1 MPKVPSIHE
10 LYEAAVQYVE
20 TDLNFGR
27 RVYKRHNKMEPKKIR
42 EDFCGTALLASCWAQ
57 QHSTHTACGIDLHQ
71 PTLDWGRRHHLASL
85 TRDEQ
90 ARIDLRCEDVLTTQP
105 PNVDIIFALN
115 FSFCV
120 FKQREQ
126 LLTYFKNV
134 RSGLK
139 KNGLFILD
147 IYGGTESIIVKNN
160 EVRDIPGF
168 TTQHGID
175 IPNFEYIWDQ
185 AAYNPINHHTT
196 CHIHFNV
203 PGIKRYTRAF
213 TYHWRLWTLPE
224 LCEIMQ
230 EAGFSRSEVY
240 LHDFDE
246 NGESDE
252 CFRLRST
259 YENAEGWIAYLVG
272 VTS

>member
-1 MPKVPSIHE
+1 MSYMKPPSNMWKPIST
-10 LYEAAVQYVE
+10 LVDGCTNAI
-20 TDLNFGR
+20 TKWN
-27 RVYKRHNKMEPKKIR
+27 PKKSAKIFA
-42 EDFCGTALLASCWAQ
+42 EPLSSLPAGLNNIPSTQLAAL
-57 QHSTHTACGIDLHQ
+57 TFIN
-71 PTLDWGRRHHLASL
+71 PPLDWGRQHHLASL

-120 FKQREQ
+120 FKQRDQ

-168 TTQHGID
+168 TTQQGID
-175 IPNFEYIWDQ
+175 VPNFEYIWDQ

-224 LCEIMQ
+224 LREIMQ
-230 EAGFSRSEVY
+230 EAGFSKSEVY

-252 CFRLRST
+252 HFRLRST

>member
-1 MPKVPSIHE
+1 MPKHPSIHE
-10 LYEAAVQYVE
+10 LYEAAVQHVE

-27 RVYKRHNKMEPKKIR
+27 RVYKRHNKTEPKQIR
-42 EDFCGTALLASCWAQ
+42 EDFCGTAKLAAYWVKQ
-57 QHSTHTACGIDLHQ
+57 NPTHKACGIDLHQ
-71 PTLDWGRRHHLASL
+71 PPLSLGTPHHLAPL
-85 TRDEQ
+85 APDEQ
-90 ARIDLRCEDVLTTQP
+90 ARIDLRCEDVLTTHP
-105 PNVDIIFALN
+105 PNVDLIFALN
-115 FSFCV
+115 FSFCI

-134 RSGLK
+134 RRGLK

-147 IYGGTESIIVKNN
+147 IYGGTESIAVKNN
-160 EVRDIPGF
+160 ETRDVSGF
-168 TTQHGID
+168 TTQEGID
-175 IPNFEYIWDQ
+175 IPTFEYIWDQ

-224 LCEIMQ
+224 IREIMQ
-230 EAGFSRSEVY
+230 EAGFKKSEVY

-252 CFRLRST
+252 TFRLRST
-259 YENAEGWIAYLVG
+259 YENAEGWVAYV
-272 VTS
+272 VAVNT

>member
-10 LYEAAVQYVE
+10 LYEAAVQHVE
-20 TDLNFGR
+20 ADLNFGR
-27 RVYKRHNKMEPKKIR
+27 RIYKRHNKMEPKQIR
-42 EDFCGTALLASCWAQ
+42 EDFCGTALLATCWVK
-57 QHSTHTACGIDLHQ
+57 QHPSHTACGIDLHQ
-71 PTLDWGRRHHLASL
+71 PTLDWGKQHHLDSL
-85 TRDEQ
+85 KRDEQ
-90 ARIDLRCEDVLTTQP
+90 ARIDLRCEDVLTSQP

-120 FKQREQ
+120 FKKREQ

-134 RSGLK
+134 CSGLK

-147 IYGGTESIIVKNN
+147 IYGGTESTIVKNN

-168 TTQHGID
+168 TTQQGID
-175 IPNFEYIWDQ
+175 VPSFEYIWDQ

-203 PGIKRYTRAF
+203 PGIKNYTRAF

-224 LCEIMQ
+224 LREIMQ
-230 EAGFSRSEVY
+230 EAGFSKSEVY

-252 CFRLRST
+252 LFRLRST
-259 YENAEGWIAYLVG
+259 YENAEGWIAYIVG